1 MAGHPFCYDPTNNR
15 TWHYKKLQN
24 GFLESFKNSGFPAV
38 LRHTLVSLGI
48 EEHLALP
55 TSSSDCEG
63 LQLFILAHLDRLAAN
78 FVDPKGGM
86 HDRGEYNP
94 REAHCLQVD
103 GAALPLLYDM
113 TKDCAERYWN
123 GKTSA
128 ADSYCLM
135 ACLRLLRLNL
145 HTFNLFFTYSE
156 VAKERLANI
165 PGQHDTLAAL
175 RTLLQDLTER
185 RPAVVKA
192 ATPKKKG
199 SKRPSGGKGKGKGK
213 DKKEEEEGDDGQFL
227 SVRLLAA
234 QALVNALEVF
244 YPQAEKIVL
253 FLSLMKNQTHPQL
266 PASAQSEKKKTGG
279 SSSKKQK
286 TADNNKQENHLLVAL
301 IEKLMQEESFSTILL
316 PESIYTK
323 KPDGPPAS
331 STNQDSFSLD
341 ARQQLIQ
348 KERKETTLKKGNSP
362 LPPLLQTQLLF
373 S

>member
-48 EEHLALP
+48 EEHLVLP
-55 TSSSDCEG
+55 ASSSSDCEG

-78 FVDPKGGM
+78 FVGSKGGI
-86 HDRGEYNP
+86 HDRSEYNP

-113 TKDCAERYWN
+113 TKDCAERYWSR
-123 GKTSA
+123 KASA

-145 HTFNLFFTYSE
+145 HTFNLFFSYSE
-156 VAKERLANI
+156 VVKERLANI

-266 PASAQSEKKKTGG
+266 PASAQQGG
-279 SSSKKQK
+279 SSSKKKQK